1 MTIADQELEIRARER
16 IAFYGGG
23 ERGFVFFV
31 NDGLDGARGDEIVV
45 DVFDAGFVEFG
56 ICFSEGEGVFEEE
69 WLVGFAGREIE
80 GRVKGMLE
88 EELRMACVERGIDV
102 MGRDVHMLRMHLNAW
117 LRSREKVGVETLLLT
132 R

>member
-69 WLVGFAGREIE
+69 WLVGFAGREVE
-80 GRVKGMLE
+80 GRGE
-88 EELRMACVERGIDV
+88 GG
-102 MGRDVHMLRMHLNAW
+102 GRSVDG
-117 LRSREKVGVETLLLT
+117 VGGDEGGGEGGGEGSAGLETLG
-132 R
+132 